1 MIYSVISELHMFNEY
16 GISKDKVAEELER
29 SNQPNLNVS
38 VLSAIKA
45 EHDENQNHNQNKDIN
60 IKVKTDVNKSRKCK
74 C

>member
-45 EHDENQNHNQNKDIN
+45 EHDENHNQNKDIN